1 MSLLKTYRDES
12 MDSESFLSQ
21 KMRKQ
26 IEWILLIFLLLGYTL
41 ATFAQNGL
49 NDLNYQAQSE
59 FQPTIKDAVKFSDIP
74 EIKDSVKR
82 IENIKYGIN
91 SSPIFAKYE
100 VKTIEAAKLQN
111 EPLSKLYHSLLK
123 VGYGPLYNMP
133 YGEFWIANTRA
144 KESSYGAHL
153 NHFSSNTQL
162 DGYGKGNFSDN
173 AASVFGKKF
182 YKKHTLS
189 GDFDYLRNVTHY
201 YGYADTLL
209 TADQQQNTKQ
219 RYQLIQPKVQLRS
232 HYTDSTHINHNIQL
246 GYYNLSSLYNESEN
260 NIKLN
265 ALGEM
270 FVNKEKLNVGFLVD
284 YYNHKQANDTLNDLI
299 ISLNPSFEANG
310 KKWHADLGVT
320 ATIDNFG
327 NTSKFYFYPQIN
339 LHYDI
344 YENLVIPYAGATG
357 GLQKNSMRS
366 LTTENPFVD
375 TTLNYRNTNNKYN
388 LFGGLKGNLSSSTSY
403 DAMLKYSQ
411 YGNMHFY
418 VIDYS
423 SPNQLYNQFNVIYD
437 DASLITISGQL
448 KYQAREKLTMIAK
461 GDYYIYQTKTIT
473 RAYSKPD
480 FDLTASAIYNL
491 DSKIIIR
498 ADLFFMGKQWAY
510 TQGYENN
517 VPVLKP
523 KQINGW
529 ADLNLEAEYRYS
541 KMLSFFTRINNIANQ
556 RYYRWERY
564 PSQRFNFMIG
574 LTFVPF

>member
-1 MSLLKTYRDES
+1 MSLHKTYQDEKTH
-12 MDSESFLSQ
+12 SEEFLSL
-21 KMRKQ
+21 KERKQ
-26 IEWILLIFLLLGYTL
+26 IEWILILFLLLGYTL
-41 ATFAQNGL
+41 ATFAQTGL

-59 FQPTIKDAVKFSDIP
+59 FQPTIKDAIKFSDIP

-82 IENIKYGIN
+82 IDNLKYGIN
-91 SSPIFAKYE
+91 SMPIFAKYE
-100 VKTIEAAKLQN
+100 AKTIEPAKLQN

-123 VGYGPLYNMP
+123 LGYGPVYSMP

-153 NHFSSNTQL
+153 KHFSSNTHL
-162 DGYGKGNFSDN
+162 DDYGKGDFSDN
-173 AASVFGKKF
+173 VASVFGKKF

-189 GDFDYLRNVTHY
+189 GDFDYVRNVTHY
-201 YGYADTLL
+201 YGYEDSLL
-209 TADQQQNTKQ
+209 TKDEQDQTKQ
-219 RYQLIQPKVQLRS
+219 RYQLIQPKLQLKS
-232 HYTDSTHINHNIQL
+232 HYNDSTHINHTIQL

-260 NIKLN
+260 NVKLN
-265 ALGEM
+265 TFGEM
-270 FVNKEKLNVGFLVD
+270 FVNKEKLNVGFLLD
-284 YYNHKQANDTLNDLI
+284 YYNHKQANDTINDLI
-299 ISLNPSFEANG
+299 ISLNPSFEASG
-310 KKWHADLGVT
+310 KKWRTDLGLT
-320 ATIDNFG
+320 FTLDDFG
-327 NTSKFYFYPQIN
+327 NTTKFYFYPQIN
-339 LHYDI
+339 LQYDV
-344 YENLVIPYAGATG
+344 YENLVIPYVGVTG

-375 TTLNYRNTNNKYN
+375 TTLNYQNTNNKYN
-388 LFGGLKGNLSSSTSY
+388 IFGGLRGNLSSKTSY
-403 DAMLKYSQ
+403 DAFLKYSQ
-411 YGNMHFY
+411 FDNMHFY

-423 SPNQLYNQFNVIYD
+423 SPNQLYNQFDVIYD
-437 DASLITISGQL
+437 NASLITVSGQL
-448 KYQAREKLTMIAK
+448 KHQLREKLTLIAK
-461 GDYYIYQTKTIT
+461 GDYFIYKTSTIT

-498 ADLFFMGKQWAY
+498 ADFFFMGKQWAY

-541 KMLSFFTRINNIANQ
+541 KMLSFFARINNIANQ

-574 LTFVPF
+574 LSFVPF